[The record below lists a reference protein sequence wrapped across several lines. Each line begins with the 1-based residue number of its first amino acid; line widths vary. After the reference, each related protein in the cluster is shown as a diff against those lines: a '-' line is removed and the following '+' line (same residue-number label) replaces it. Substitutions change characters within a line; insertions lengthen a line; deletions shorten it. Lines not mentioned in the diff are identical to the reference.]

1 MKLGLGTFAYAW
13 AIGVPGHPPA
23 QPMDGIS
30 FFRRA
35 AALGLRL
42 VQLGDN
48 LPLAQMTAAELAA
61 LQAEAARLGIAV
73 EVGTRGIDHANL
85 RAYLSLAV
93 RFGSPIL
100 RVVIDTATH
109 HPSPDEVIATLCAI
123 MPDFEAAGVTLA
135 IENHDRFK
143 VAVLANMVERIS
155 SPNIGICLDT
165 VNSFGALEGPELVVA
180 TLGPYV
186 VNLHV
191 KDFFIQRHSHNMG
204 FTLEGKPAG
213 QGMLNLPWLLD
224 RLRDFGCDFNAIL
237 ELWPVPE
244 AQLEDTIRK
253 EDQWALES
261 VRYLRTLI
269 PD

>member
-13 AIGVPGHPPA
+13 AIGVPGHPSA
-23 QPMDGIS
+23 QPMDCIS

-35 AALGLRL
+35 AALGLQL

-48 LPLAQMTAAELAA
+48 LPLGAMTAAELDS
-61 LQAEAARLGIAV
+61 LQAEAKQLKLSV

-85 RAYLSLAV
+85 HAYLSLAL
-93 RFGSPIL
+93 RFRSPIL

-109 HPSPDEVIATLCAI
+109 HPPPDEVIAMLRAI
-123 MPDFEAAGVTLA
+123 MPDFEAASVTLA

-143 VAVLANMVERIS
+143 VAVLANIVEQIG
-155 SPNIGICLDT
+155 SPNVGICLDT
-165 VNSFGALEGPELVVA
+165 VNSFGALEGPDVVVD

-213 QGMLNLPWLLD
+213 QGMLNLPWLLAKLS
-224 RLRDFGCDFNAIL
+224 RFGRDFNTIL
-237 ELWPVPE
+237 ELWPAPE
-244 AQLEDTIRK
+244 STLEDTIRK